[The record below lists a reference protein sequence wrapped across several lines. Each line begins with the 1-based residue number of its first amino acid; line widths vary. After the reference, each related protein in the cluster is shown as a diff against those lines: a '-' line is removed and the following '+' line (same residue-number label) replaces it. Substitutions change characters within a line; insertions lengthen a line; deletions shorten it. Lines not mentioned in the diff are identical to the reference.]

1 MRFRRIALCFLAVYL
16 TGCKTPPAPP
26 ESELALR
33 QEQDLWRAGVSVY
46 APGEYAVYL
55 EDLKRARRAL
65 ANENLKLG
73 WFREYSP
80 LRDDLRRVLV
90 AGESL
95 LARTLK
101 DKEEKRDRIREEVRI
116 LRKRLATLEEITLT
130 LNERGR
136 ARESLA
142 GAQILLE
149 EASLLAE
156 AAKYDQALA
165 KVRAVPGVIKQ
176 AEGSVLKFLVRY
188 QDPVQVAKWRRLAE
202 ETVRESRTK
211 GTTALLVIKLEK
223 RMIIYRKG
231 VAVAEFDVGL
241 GFNGLSDKLHSGD
254 DATPE
259 GRYLITK
266 KIPASR
272 FYKALLINYPN
283 EEDRERFAS
292 AKKRREIPYWVGIG
306 GLVEIHG
313 GGQDSLTRGCVSVN
327 DKVMDQLFGMVSVG
341 TPVTIVGTLDM
352 ESPIV
357 RAIRDE

>member
-1 MRFRRIALCFLAVYL
+1 MRFRRIALCLLAVYL
-16 TGCKTPPAPP
+16 TGCKTPPVPP

-33 QEQDLWRAGVSVY
+33 QEQELWRAGASVY
-46 APGEYAVYL
+46 APEEYGSYL
-55 EDLKRARRAL
+55 EDAKRARQAL
-65 ANENLKLG
+65 AKENLKLG
-73 WFREYSP
+73 WFRDYSP
-80 LRDDLRRVLV
+80 LREDLRRTLV

-101 DKEEKRDRIREEVRI
+101 DKAEKRDRIKEEVRI
-116 LRKRLATLEEITLT
+116 LRKRLATLEDITLT

-142 GAQILLE
+142 RAEILLE
-149 EASLLAE
+149 EASMMAD
-156 AAKYDQALA
+156 AAKYDQALE
-165 KVRAVPGVIKQ
+165 KVRSVPEVIKQ
-176 AEGSVLKFLVRY
+176 AEGSVLKFLARY
-188 QDPVQVAKWRRLAE
+188 QDPVQIAKWRRLAE
-202 ETVRESRTK
+202 ETVRESRAK

-223 RMIIYRKG
+223 RMIVYKKG

-259 GRYLITK
+259 GRYQVTK

-313 GGQDSLTRGCVSVN
+313 GGQDSLTRGCVSMD
-327 DKVMDQLFGMVSVG
+327 DKVMDQLFGMVGVG
-341 TPVTIVGTLDM
+341 TPVTIVGTLDTD
-352 ESPIV
+352 SPIV
-357 RAIRDE
+357 KAVRDE

>member
-1 MRFRRIALCFLAVYL
+1 VRSRRIALCLLAVYL
-16 TGCKTPPAPP
+16 TGCKTPPVPP

-33 QEQDLWRAGVSVY
+33 QEQELWRAGASVY
-46 APGEYAVYL
+46 APAEYGSYV
-55 EDLKRARRAL
+55 EDVKRARQAL

-73 WFREYSP
+73 WFREYSA
-80 LRDDLRRVLV
+80 LGDDLRRTLV

-101 DKEEKRDRIREEVRI
+101 DKEEKRASIREEVRI
-116 LRKRLATLEEITLT
+116 LRKRLGTLEDITLT

-136 ARESLA
+136 AREALA
-142 GAQILLE
+142 GAEILLE
-149 EASLLAE
+149 EASLMAD
-156 AAKYDQALA
+156 AGKYDQALE
-165 KVRAVPGVIKQ
+165 KVRAVPEVIKL
-176 AEGSVLKFLVRY
+176 AKGSVLNFLVRY
-188 QDPVQVAKWRRLAE
+188 QDPVQITKWRRLAE
-202 ETVRESRTK
+202 ETVQESRAK

-223 RMIIYRKG
+223 RMVIYKKG
-231 VAVAEFDVGL
+231 VAAAEFDVGL

-259 GRYLITK
+259 GRYQITK

-283 EEDRERFAS
+283 DEDRERFAS

-313 GGQDSLTRGCVSVN
+313 GGEDSLTRGCVSVDDN
-327 DKVMDQLFGMVSVG
+327 VMDQLFGMVSVG
-341 TPVTIVGTLDM
+341 TPVTIVGTLDT
-352 ESPIV
+352 ESSIV
-357 RAIRDE
+357 KAIRDE